1 MSIDEAWNDLQNDVL
16 AALPHGEQGTCISCA
31 TTVARARALALAVL
45 DEAAEG
51 VAAAMQS
58 AQDKL
63 GPMSWTMLEAEL
75 RKRIEALS

>member
-1 MSIDEAWNDLQNDVL
+1 
-16 AALPHGEQGTCISCA
+16 
-31 TTVARARALALAVL
+31 LALAVL